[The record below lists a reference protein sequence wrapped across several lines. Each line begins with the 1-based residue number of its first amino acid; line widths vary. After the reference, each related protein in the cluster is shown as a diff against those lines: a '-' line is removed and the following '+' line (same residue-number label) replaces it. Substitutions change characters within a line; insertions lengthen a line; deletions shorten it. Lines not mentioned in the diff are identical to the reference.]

1 MSSLGVELVYL
12 IGRFLV
18 PWKPIDPMI
27 LTMATAAQTLEAA
40 GAGIM
45 MRSSLVDI
53 GGYLTTCGEQFQSL
67 SESIAT
73 LSPDQSNGLI
83 SSQRMAYAAEKND
96 RGGSTTHVGDGG
108 QRQTER
114 KGMVEGINGEDRKGE
129 D

>member
-1 MSSLGVELVYL
+1 MYL
-12 IGRFLV
+12 ICLFLV
-18 PWKPIDPMI
+18 PWKLLDPMI
-27 LTMATAAQTLEAA
+27 LTMATAGQTLEAA

-83 SSQRMAYAAEKND
+83 SSQRMAYAAEKMIEAGQQLMLVT
-96 RGGSTTHVGDGG
+96 GGKDKP
-108 QRQTER
+108 
-114 KGMVEGINGEDRKGE
+114 KGKGWLKG
-129 D
+129 